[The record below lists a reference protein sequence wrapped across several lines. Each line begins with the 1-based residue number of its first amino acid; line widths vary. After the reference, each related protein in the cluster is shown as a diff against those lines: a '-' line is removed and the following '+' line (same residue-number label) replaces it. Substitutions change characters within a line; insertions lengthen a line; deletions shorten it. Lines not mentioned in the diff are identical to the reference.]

1 MNGLTEVKKEI
12 TKITRLLE
20 QMFETTQEGFMKNKL
35 EPLKE
40 VLRKEESVNEL
51 ERKIVAFITQL
62 SKSGLSESDQKRLR
76 SLAEVIGDL
85 ERIGDLCEDIVERVE
100 IKIWEKLYFSDEAV
114 KEYGELYG
122 KVKVTLEQVFKG
134 LAEENR
140 ELAQRG
146 IKGAKEIP
154 ALVERFKRAHS
165 ERLIK
170 GICTPRAA
178 NFFVDMLEFMG
189 QISNHAVGV
198 AKKIRRKKIPKGSD
212 PFGRE
217 R

>member
-1 MNGLTEVKKEI
+1 MDGLAEVKKEI
-12 TKITRLLE
+12 NKITRLLE
-20 QMFETTQEGFMKNKL
+20 QMFETTQEGFMKNSL

-51 ERKIVAFITQL
+51 ERKIVDLIAQ
-62 SKSGLSESDQKRLR
+62 LSESGLLASDRKRLR
-76 SLAEVIGDL
+76 SLMEVIGDL

-122 KVKVTLEQVFKG
+122 KVKVILEQVFEG

-154 ALVERFKRAHS
+154 RLVEKFKRAHS

-178 NFFVDMLEFMG
+178 NFFVDMLEFME
-189 QISNHAVGV
+189 QISSHAVRI
-198 AKKIRRKKIPKGSD
+198 AKEVKKEGM
-212 PFGRE
+212 
-217 R
+217 

>member
-1 MNGLTEVKKEI
+1 MDGLAEVKKEI
-12 TKITRLLE
+12 NKITRLLE
-20 QMFETTQEGFMKNKL
+20 QMFETTQEGFMKNSL

-51 ERKIVAFITQL
+51 ERKIVDLIAQ
-62 SKSGLSESDQKRLR
+62 LSESGLLASDRKRLR
-76 SLAEVIGDL
+76 SLMEVIGDL

-122 KVKVTLEQVFKG
+122 KVKVILEQVFEG
-134 LAEENR
+134 LTEANEEM
-140 ELAQRG
+140 AKIG
-146 IKGAKEIP
+146 IKSAKEIP
-154 ALVERFKRAHS
+154 GLVERSKRAHS

-178 NFFVDMLEFMG
+178 NFFVDMLEFME
-189 QISNHAVGV
+189 QISSHAVRM
-198 AKKIRRKKIPKGSD
+198 AKEVKKEGK
-212 PFGRE
+212 
-217 R
+217 

>member
-1 MNGLTEVKKEI
+1 MNGLAEVKKEI
-12 TKITRLLE
+12 NKITRLLE
-20 QMFETTQEGFMKNKL
+20 QMFETTQEGFMKNRL

-51 ERKIVAFITQL
+51 ERELVGLIAQV
-62 SKSGLSESDQKRLR
+62 SKGDLSESDYKELT
-76 SLAEVIGDL
+76 SLMEVVGDL

-100 IKIWEKLYFSDEAV
+100 IKIWEKLYFSDKAV
-114 KEYGELYG
+114 EEYDELYS
-122 KVKVTLEQVFKG
+122 KVKAVLEQVFKG
-134 LAEENR
+134 LNEADEGFGR
-140 ELAQRG
+140 EG
-146 IKGAKEIP
+146 IESAKEIP
-154 ALVERFKRAHS
+154 RLVERFKRAHS
-165 ERLIK
+165 ERLVK

-189 QISNHAVGV
+189 QISNHAVGA
-198 AKKIRRKKIPKGSD
+198 AKKTKFLKGSD

>member
-1 MNGLTEVKKEI
+1 MSGLAEVKKEI

-20 QMFETTQEGFMKNKL
+20 QMFETTQEGFMKNEL

-51 ERKIVAFITQL
+51 ERQIVASCVQL
-62 SKSGLSESDQKRLR
+62 SESGLLASDQKRLT
-76 SLAEVIGDL
+76 SLMEVIGDL

-114 KEYGELYG
+114 KEYGELYS
-122 KVKVTLEQVFKG
+122 KVRLVLGQVLEG
-134 LAEENR
+134 LAEANER
-140 ELAQRG
+140 LAQKG
-146 IKGAKEIP
+146 IESAKQIP
-154 ALVERFKRAHS
+154 RLVERFKRSHT

-189 QISNHAVGV
+189 QISDHAVGI
-198 AKKIRRKKIPKGSD
+198 AKRTRRK
-212 PFGRE
+212 R
-217 R
+217 